1 MTMANTEIQ
10 FLKKQIKQ
18 LHDDMAALIAI
29 LIQLKVLKIKIDEN
43 GNAIYDA
50 GNDEQSEVQ

>member
-1 MTMANTEIQ
+1 MANTEIQ

-50 GNDEQSEVQ
+50 GNDDKPEVQ